1 MDQYIG
7 QKKIAMLNDDAS
19 GSDRIL
25 VEFEDKSSE
34 VLTKKMVTACLTPSP
49 LDATDLR
56 EHYTIFIVQDILK
69 VLSEYDIKNIDFE
82 YIQQMTKFSVD
93 GWKEMAIAAKFGKDF
108 RLVSMS
114 QIQEALDEGKAKG
127 ISVLS

>member
-7 QKKIAMLNDDAS
+7 QKKIAMLNDMP

-25 VEFEDKSSE
+25 VEFEDKTSE
-34 VLTKKMVTACLTPSP
+34 TLTKKMVTACLTPSP
-49 LDATDLR
+49 LDATSLR
-56 EHYTIFIVQDILK
+56 EHYTTFIVGDILK
-69 VLSEYDIKNIDFE
+69 VLSEYDIKNIDFD
-82 YIQQMTKFSVD
+82 YIQQVTKFSHD
-93 GWKEMAIAAKFGKDF
+93 GWKDMAVAAKFGKDF
-108 RLVSMS
+108 RFVSMS